1 MWEFG
6 INKFSPV
13 RLESLYVNGSD
24 KIKHVLADFHLMFL
38 VSGVERRVNTKYSTQ
53 IAKIEL

>member
-13 RLESLYVNGSD
+13 RLESPYVNGSD
-24 KIKHVLADFHLMFL
+24 KIKHVLDFHLTFL